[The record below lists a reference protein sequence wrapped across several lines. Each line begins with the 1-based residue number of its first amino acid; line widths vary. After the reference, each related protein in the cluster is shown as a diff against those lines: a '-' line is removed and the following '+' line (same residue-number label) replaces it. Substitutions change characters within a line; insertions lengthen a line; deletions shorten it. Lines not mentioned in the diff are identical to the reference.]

1 MGEADELFLL
11 IGELEHDLAQERRA
25 RAADAERAAAER
37 ASQPQAQTVAQ
48 LAQQAGL
55 IARSVMEADEA
66 RSELRALQLAKQ
78 ALAEELREERSL
90 RQRADADVAELRARA
105 DESLAMQRQLGQELL
120 SERSVHD
127 VARETLLDNSAD
139 LAELK
144 ASRLQLESQLAK
156 EQVRHA
162 EARSA
167 VETQGAAAQA
177 ELASVRAANE
187 RLQQLADEHQHQSQ
201 LLRHE
206 VERLQATH
214 EQDRAQRRED
224 AKLAEA
230 LRAELAEERAAHDA
244 TRTTLLSELEQA
256 EAACADQ
263 QPHIDRLNVEKKR
276 LRARVSAL
284 QVASTT
290 PARSKA
296 KARDTGALSPDD
308 TPGSPRGN
316 RHLSPEASSALFER
330 LHRSG
335 RRRAD
340 AGDSPHADRDQD
352 QDHDHDQDPPVT
364 DRQRTP
370 RRGHMSHA
378 AAAQRRETK
387 ALVRRLHHDS
397 RAASSEKGPRTPT
410 RATLL
415 ARARKLG
422 GTAVAANM
430 VRHRVFWSCRAAL
443 TARAQATATAAELEA
458 LLASRRYM
466 LLGRLLQEQP
476 GPELMNALRAA
487 PEDELQEHV
496 ADFDRRNMF

>member
-1 MGEADELFLL
+1 MPPGAGPAGEEERPLGEADELFLL

-25 RAADAERAAAER
+25 RAAER

-144 ASRLQLESQLAK
+144 ASRLQLESQLAI
-156 EQVRHA
+156 EQARHA

-230 LRAELAEERAAHDA
+230 LRAQLAEERAAHDA
-244 TRTTLLSELEQA
+244 TRLTLLSELEQA

-290 PARSKA
+290 PASSKA
-296 KARDTGALSPDD
+296 KAPDTGALSPDD
-308 TPGSPRGN
+308 TGSPRGN

-340 AGDSPHADRDQD
+340 AGDSHADQA
-352 QDHDHDQDPPVT
+352 HDHDQDPAVT

-370 RRGHMSHA
+370 RRGHMSRA

-387 ALVRRLHHDS
+387 ALVRRLHHS

-415 ARARKLG
+415 ARVRKLG

-430 VRHRVFWSCRAAL
+430 VRHGVSWSCRAAL

-458 LLASRRYM
+458 LLASRRYT

>member
-1 MGEADELFLL
+1 MPPGPTAEEERPLGEADELFLL
-11 IGELEHDLAQERRA
+11 IGQLEHDLAQERRA

-66 RSELRALQLAKQ
+66 RTELRALQVAKQ

-127 VARETLLDNSAD
+127 VARETLQDNSAD

-144 ASRLQLESQLAK
+144 ASRLQLESQLAI
-156 EQVRHA
+156 EQARHA

-244 TRTTLLSELEQA
+244 TRLTLLSELEQA

-263 QPHIDRLNVEKKR
+263 QPHIERLKVEKAR

-284 QVASTT
+284 QVATTT
-290 PARSKA
+290 PARSAA
-296 KARDTGALSPDD
+296 KAPDTGALSPDD
-308 TPGSPRGN
+308 TPSSPRGS

-340 AGDSPHADRDQD
+340 ADRDQD
-352 QDHDHDQDPPVT
+352 QDHDQDQDPAVT

-387 ALVRRLHHDS
+387 ALVRRLHDS
-397 RAASSEKGPRTPT
+397 RAASGEKGPRTPT

-415 ARARKLG
+415 ARVRKLG

-430 VRHRVFWSCRAAL
+430 VRHCVFWSCSRAACNSNTRVRRQPPL
-443 TARAQATATAAELEA
+443 PQSWRPCWHRGDTHCLAGFSRNSRAR
-458 LLASRRYM
+458 
-466 LLGRLLQEQP
+466 
-476 GPELMNALRAA
+476 N
-487 PEDELQEHV
+487 
-496 ADFDRRNMF
+496 